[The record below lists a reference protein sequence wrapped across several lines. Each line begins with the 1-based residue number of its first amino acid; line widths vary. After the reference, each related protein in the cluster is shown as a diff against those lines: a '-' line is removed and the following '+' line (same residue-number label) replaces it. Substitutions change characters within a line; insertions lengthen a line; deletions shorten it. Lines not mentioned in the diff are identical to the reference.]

1 MNSKKLL
8 ILCVVAIV
16 AIAGGVWLAGERA
29 SNGGE
34 TTAKLYPDLDKKLN
48 DATVI
53 AIFTAGDKK
62 SVELARKDS
71 AWRVTERDSYA
82 ADETK
87 LRKLLVSI
95 ADAELSEEKTSN
107 PENYA
112 SLGVEDL
119 NNAAATGVRIEV
131 SGVEPPVNLIVGKQ
145 GPGVQSRYVR
155 RAGEEKSWLVDT
167 QIDNS
172 STPKD
177 WLRKSILDVSADRIQ
192 SATITTP
199 NAKPYSAAKAAR
211 SDANFAV
218 EGLPKGREL
227 SSPTAANGLA
237 TALAGLTLSDVE
249 PASAFT
255 VKPEAQATFRT
266 FDGLAIE
273 LDGWSRD
280 DKRFIA
286 VRAHHDAALAD
297 RFKLPAAESKDEAAK
312 KESSNEASEAS
323 KDPQQKAEEP
333 AKDAAKPNVAEEAK
347 TTGDKLTGWV
357 FEIPDYKYDS
367 IFKPLQ
373 EMLKD
378 GSG

>member
-8 ILCVVAIV
+8 ILCLIAIV

-48 DATVI
+48 DTTSI

-62 SVELARKDS
+62 SVELARKENV
-71 AWRVTERDSYA
+71 WRITERHSYP

-119 NNAAATGVRIEV
+119 SNAAATGVRIEV

-199 NAKPYSAAKAAR
+199 NAKPYSATKAAR
-211 SDANFAV
+211 ADANFAV
-218 EGLPKGREL
+218 EGLPKGKEL

-249 PASAFT
+249 PANAFSA
-255 VKPEAQATFRT
+255 KPEAQATFRT
-266 FDGLAIE
+266 FDGLVIE

-286 VRAHHDAALAD
+286 ARAQHDAALAE

-312 KESSNEASEAS
+312 QENSNEAS
-323 KDPQQKAEEP
+323 KDQQKKAEEP
-333 AKDAAKPNVAEEAK
+333 TKDAAKPNVAEEAK

-373 EMLKD
+373 EMLK
-378 GSG
+378 

>member
-1 MNSKKLL
+1 MNSKNLL
-8 ILCVVAIV
+8 ILCLIAII

-48 DATVI
+48 DAAAI

-62 SVELARKDS
+62 SVELARKENV
-71 AWRVTERDSYA
+71 WRVTERHSYP

-119 NNAAATGVRIEV
+119 SNATATGVRIEV
-131 SGVEPPVNLIVGKQ
+131 SVEPPVNLIVGKQ

-192 SATITTP
+192 SATVTTP

-211 SDANFAV
+211 ADANFAV
-218 EGLPKGREL
+218 EGLPKGKEL

-255 VKPEAQATFRT
+255 AKPEAQATFRT
-266 FDGLAIE
+266 FDGLVIE

-286 VRAHHDAALAD
+286 ARAQHDAALAD
-297 RFKLPAAESKDEAAK
+297 RFKLPAAEPKDEAAK
-312 KESSNEASEAS
+312 EETSNEAS
-323 KDPQQKAEEP
+323 KDQQQKAEEP
-333 AKDAAKPNVAEEAK
+333 AKDAAEPNVAEEAK
-347 TTGDKLTGWV
+347 TTGDRLSGWV
-357 FEIPDYKYDS
+357 YEIPDYKYDS
-367 IFKPLQ
+367 IFKQL
-373 EMLKD
+373 
-378 GSG
+378 